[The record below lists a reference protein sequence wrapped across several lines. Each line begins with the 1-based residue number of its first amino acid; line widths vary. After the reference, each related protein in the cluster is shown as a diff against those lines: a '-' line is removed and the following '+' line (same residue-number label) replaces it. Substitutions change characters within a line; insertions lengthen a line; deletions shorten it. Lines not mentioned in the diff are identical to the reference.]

1 MEPPAEVEIIVQNK
15 DKEGSR
21 HSSNESLQGLSQS
34 ECPICLSD
42 DAENVLIRFPDCK
55 HIFCQNCLKEYL
67 MTQINNFKV
76 LKIKCPQDGCSIVLQ
91 ESIIKQILD
100 EEAFQRYQTLLLQK
114 LKNRGQKPQI
124 CPKSGCAKKF
134 SATKDS
140 PYTKC
145 SCGTMICN
153 LCGDFY
159 HEGKNCLQAMD
170 PEFEI
175 YAKENN
181 LKFCV
186 MCKTVI
192 NRVEG
197 CLHISCPVCDYEWC
211 WLCGRE
217 YKFQHQLKC
226 PKKWDPLPP
235 MRILREN
242 EVKYW
247 WTEIARF
254 FKALAIFLITL
265 PGKILLWP
273 FWIFNIWLEIKMR
286 HFTKAQKCQKVAAGL
301 LSSVAYTGLLVL
313 IVFMAASADNMGAR
327 IVFFIC
333 MGILIPAPWCA
344 RLITLANNYFARRNR
359 RQRWLTRDAN
369 AFGYTDAHRPQENNQ
384 NTANAANANNPEAQA
399 QVQVQVQTE
408 DGNGNKDVIVVE
420 ERIKNHQVEGFP
432 IIERKPSF
440 EVIVHNH
447 PQEEHEKSFERVLP
461 QEPEQEEEGDSS
473 EDSEI
478 PLPEIEGMSDDGAE
492 DKNKEFDGDREERRS
507 ILEREPS
514 MRKHTSNCEVSNH
527 EIRINIMEIQ
537 RVV

>member
-1 MEPPAEVEIIVQNK
+1 
-15 DKEGSR
+15 
-21 HSSNESLQGLSQS
+21 
-34 ECPICLSD
+34 
-42 DAENVLIRFPDCK
+42 
-55 HIFCQNCLKEYL
+55 

-91 ESIIKQILD
+91 EPIIKQILD

-114 LKNRGQKPQI
+114 IKNRGPKPQI

-134 SATKDS
+134 TATKDS

-217 YKFQHQLKC
+217 YKFRHPLKC

-235 MRILREN
+235 LRILREN
-242 EVKYW
+242 EPKYW

-254 FKALAIFLITL
+254 FKVLVIFLITL

-273 FWIFNIWLEIKMR
+273 FWIFNIWLEMQMR
-286 HFTKAQKCQKVAAGL
+286 HFTKSQKCQKFFVGLISSAAY
-301 LSSVAYTGLLVL
+301 AGLLVL

-327 IVFFIC
+327 IVFFVC

-344 RLITLANNYFARRNR
+344 RLVTLLNNYFARRNR

-384 NTANAANANNPEAQA
+384 NNTNNPQAQA
-399 QVQVQVQTE
+399 QVQTQVQAQSPVQAE
-408 DGNGNKDVIVVE
+408 NGNKDAIVRQDEAENKNVE
-420 ERIKNHQVEGFP
+420 IVP
-432 IIERKPSF
+432 VIERKPSL
-440 EVIVHNH
+440 EIIVHNN
-447 PQEEHEKSFERVLP
+447 PQEEPEKSFIKVLP
-461 QEPEQEEEGDSS
+461 QEPEEDNEEDSS
-473 EDSEI
+473 EESEI
-478 PLPEIEGMSDDGAE
+478 PLPEIEGMYDDVE
-492 DKNKEFDGDREERRS
+492 DKNKEADGDYEERKS

-514 MRKHTSNCEVSNH
+514 VRKHTSNYEVSNH
-527 EIRINIMEIQ
+527 EVRINIMEIQ
-537 RVV
+537 RAV